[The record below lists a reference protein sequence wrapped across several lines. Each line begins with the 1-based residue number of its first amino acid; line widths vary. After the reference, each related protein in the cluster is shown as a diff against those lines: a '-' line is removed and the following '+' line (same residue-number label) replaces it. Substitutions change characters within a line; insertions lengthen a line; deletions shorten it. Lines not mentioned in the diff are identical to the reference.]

1 MCVISPH
8 SDGSQEAFDP
18 YYSENYSESSSLSC
32 HESRRSL
39 ASTHSDPEPSNA
51 SLQEYMII
59 VRCLHKHNCV
69 IHHFPSLANPL
80 KLIFDHKNYIF
91 IFFPLEDH
99 ALKLLEC
106 NLTPLPPLV

>member
-51 SLQEYMII
+51 SLQEYM
-59 VRCLHKHNCV
+59 
-69 IHHFPSLANPL
+69 
-80 KLIFDHKNYIF
+80 
-91 IFFPLEDH
+91 
-99 ALKLLEC
+99 
-106 NLTPLPPLV
+106 